1 MENEPIYHLEKQK
14 ESNKNK
20 MSATQIINGI
30 NRWAKY
36 EKKYKQKLRESNQ
49 RVYKNTKKH
58 QECYY

>member
-36 EKKYKQKLRESNQ
+36 EKKYK
-49 RVYKNTKKH
+49 
-58 QECYY
+58 